1 MTSDPYHSPT
11 SLLLGITSPS
21 EALHLATTWLD
32 GYAAEG
38 EDYDYRRRRGTGAS
52 SSSSSSSSHPP
63 PPEGEEPDDD
73 DGCAAAAPPSSSGFS
88 HPVADAIAILT
99 ELRDRVSRDGL
110 VSDNEALDDVPTST
124 LELLGAE
131 YHLGRA
137 RLLLPAADAP
147 LRRRNVSLAICDYLS
162 FLRRLEML
170 GEGML
175 EDATL
180 VECRRLLDAEGG
192 GGRRPR
198 RRRRRSDGILFAVEP
213 LRISRHEDTAIPA

>member
-1 MTSDPYHSPT
+1 MMSDPYHSPT

-38 EDYDYRRRRGTGAS
+38 EDYDYRRGTGAS
-52 SSSSSSSSHPP
+52 SSSSSHTP
-63 PPEGEEPDDD
+63 PPEEADCDDD
-73 DGCAAAAPPSSSGFS
+73 VCAAAAPPSSSSS
-88 HPVADAIAILT
+88 HPVVDAIAILT

-110 VSDNEALDDVPTST
+110 VSDNEVFDDVPTST

-137 RLLLPAADAP
+137 RLLLPATDALP
-147 LRRRNVSLAICDYLS
+147 RRRNVSLAMCDYLS
-162 FLRRLEML
+162 FLRRLERL

-180 VECRRLLDAEGG
+180 VECRRLLDAGG
-192 GGRRPR
+192 GGPEDER
-198 RRRRRSDGILFAVEP
+198 DGIGNG
-213 LRISRHEDTAIPA
+213 